1 MFPELN
7 EDQRM
12 QYLYSKENG
21 MPWEEKGEGSIS
33 FDETSN
39 FGSNKKP
46 LVGENGKIKL
56 KSSAHFLVYAK
67 VEMQTP

>member
-1 MFPELN
+1 
-7 EDQRM
+7 
-12 QYLYSKENG
+12 